1 MKNRFVIMMA
11 LAIGMIFFNSC
22 ADAQQ
27 PANADLK
34 AAEFK
39 AAVDKKVGVLLDI
52 RTADEVKSGYIA
64 GAKNI
69 DWYSPSFKTEVA
81 KLDKTKPVYVY
92 CAAGGRS
99 TSARDVLLSLGF
111 KEVHQ
116 LTGGIGAWKSAGY
129 PLAK

>member
-1 MKNRFVIMMA
+1 MMLA
-11 LAIGMIFFNSC
+11 LAMGMIFFNSC
-22 ADAQQ
+22 AEAQQ
-27 PANADLK
+27 PSTADLK

-39 AAVDKKVGVLLDI
+39 AAVDKKIGVLLDV

-69 DWYSPSFKTEVA
+69 DWYSPNFKTEVA

-92 CAAGGRS
+92 CAVGGRS
-99 TSARDVLLSLGF
+99 SSARDLLLSLGF

-129 PLAK
+129 PLTK

>member
-1 MKNRFVIMMA
+1 MMLA
-11 LAIGMIFFNSC
+11 LAIGLMFFNSC
-22 ADAQQ
+22 AEAQQ
-27 PANADLK
+27 PATADLK

-39 AAVDKKVGVLLDI
+39 AAVDKKIGVLLDI

-69 DWYSPSFKTEVA
+69 DWYSPNFKTEVA
-81 KLDKTKPVYVY
+81 KLDKTKPLYIY

-99 TSARDVLLSLGF
+99 ASARDLLLSLGF